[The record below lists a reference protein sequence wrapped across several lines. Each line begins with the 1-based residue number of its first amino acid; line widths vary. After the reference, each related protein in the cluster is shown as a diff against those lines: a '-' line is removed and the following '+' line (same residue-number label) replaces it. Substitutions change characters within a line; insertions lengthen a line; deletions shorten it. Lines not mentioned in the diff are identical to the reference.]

1 VNQPNR
7 CPRASSPSDF
17 RQSLRRLVFFVLAKL
32 PLFTNVGVESP
43 NKRSTNGRIL
53 RVIIRGFADQVVGRP
68 GKARVQTA
76 RGQPAV
82 ALQFLHQL
90 KQTQAQVGFV
100 EIVFTESRETRHFFD
115 DLRFFCLAD
124 RIALHEG
131 IRVFPRANLR
141 ASSRKVFKFSGRSFS
156 VLWNQAVAA

>member
-1 VNQPNR
+1 MREQRGHIAQQLVRIFPWISAILVVAH
-7 CPRASSPSDF
+7 PRLHVMGDD
-17 RQSLRRLVFFVLAKL
+17 
-32 PLFTNVGVESP
+32 G
-43 NKRSTNGRIL
+43 KR
-53 RVIIRGFADQVVGRP
+53 RGFADQVVGRP